1 MEVDVIG
8 WNSLRHSSSSWLTMT
23 VGSLDSGDPSNI
35 NNQNLTLGHPEDE
48 SEGADGSSSGNTI
61 ALNSGGMIENYSLTQ
76 TILISAALLFIIV
89 GTVVGNILVCTAVCL
104 VRRL

>member
-8 WNSLRHSSSSWLTMT
+8 WNNLRQSSTWLTMAA
-23 VGSLDSGDPSNI
+23 GSLDYSGDPSTL
-35 NNQNLTLGHPEDE
+35 NNQTLTGGPVDPPED
-48 SEGADGSSSGNTI
+48 DGSNTI
-61 ALNSGGMIENYSLTQ
+61 AIGGSGGGGMIENYSLTE

-89 GTVVGNILVCTAVCL
+89 GTVVGNILVCVAVCL

>member
-8 WNSLRHSSSSWLTMT
+8 WNNLRQSSTWLTMA
-23 VGSLDSGDPSNI
+23 VGSMDYSGDPSNL
-35 NNQNLTLGHPEDE
+35 NNQTLTGGPADPPED
-48 SEGADGSSSGNTI
+48 DGSTNTI
-61 ALNSGGMIENYSLTQ
+61 AIGGSGGGGMIENYSLTE

-89 GTVVGNILVCTAVCL
+89 GTVVGNILVCVAVCL